1 MSDEIDDRKERMQ
14 RIRVG
19 LTGLAVVLVIVLLAT
34 AFFTRINQQAGPAS
48 NAAAAAAAADK
59 AGDEPLSDLGI
70 VPRAPDNAATP
81 ANATAPAGT
90 QR

>member
-1 MSDEIDDRKERMQ
+1 MQ

-34 AFFTRINQQAGPAS
+34 AVFTRINQQAGPAS
-48 NAAAAAAAADK
+48 NAAAKAEAADK

-70 VPRAPDNAATP
+70 VPRAPDNVTTP
-81 ANATAPAGT
+81 ANSAAPAGT
-90 QR
+90 PR